1 MTPSLKQ
8 GDLVGFILKGQPQI
22 GLLTSLKGSRAILRV
37 AGTRREQQLASRE
50 LSVLKQKHN
59 MVEVETSLPTISEV
73 RKLSLNSRD
82 LIAGWR
88 LLEGERR
95 KSKTSPTA
103 LKITELADLLLNKDD
118 PIHLAALW
126 FWLNSDQPLFRV
138 RRDHMVEARQLIDLR
153 RIRQLRRKQQS
164 RVQQRLDSLALLI
177 ADTPLSKDQWQDLP
191 SDLQLTIN
199 RLIELADG
207 PEDAFLIDEQALELI
222 KELKLGRSLSDLRYW
237 LIKKGWRDPHDLTTL
252 KGSIWTKSFEGSV
265 QAQAD
270 QLLNKFEQLSFA
282 SDDSRLDLSDLRTYT
297 LDDHQ
302 TQEIDDA
309 ISLQCVDQD
318 SWIWIHIA
326 DPARLIPVDSP
337 LDLEARARATSL
349 YLADGLRP
357 MLPLSVA
364 AEVLSLR
371 AGRRCAAL
379 SVAVVLDESGCIA
392 DTRVCRT
399 WIRPCYRLTYEDG
412 DELIELAPPG
422 DEDLSTLASLLKKR
436 QLWRERQGAL
446 LLEQSEGRFKVK
458 DDQPE
463 LHVVESTP
471 ARRLVSEAMIL
482 MGTVIAEFGKR
493 QNLALPYRSQPPTQL
508 PSATDL
514 SQLIEGPVR
523 HAAIKRCLSRGVLGT
538 RPMAHFSL
546 GLSAYVQASSPIRRY
561 ADLLAHRQVV
571 AHLGGSVP
579 LSEHALMEQLDVLED
594 PLRQAQQIQRE
605 DQRHWQKVWFLKH
618 RHEQWPALFLRW
630 LRPQDQIALVHVEC
644 LAMDLACKLNGLI
657 DPSPG
662 LALIIRVLAIDPLTD
677 QIELVAK

>member
-1 MTPSLKQ
+1 MKHSLQQ
-8 GDLVGFILKGQPQI
+8 GDLVGLVLKGQPQI
-22 GLLTSLKGSRAILRV
+22 GLLTSLKGSRALVRI
-37 AGTRREQQLASRE
+37 AGTQREQQLASRE
-50 LSVLKQKHN
+50 LTVLRKNQNKG
-59 MVEVETSLPTISEV
+59 EVETSLPTMNEV
-73 RKLSLNSRD
+73 RNLTLNSRD

-88 LLEGERR
+88 LLESERR
-95 KSKTSPTA
+95 KSKNAPTA
-103 LKITELADLLLNKDD
+103 LNIAELADLLLNTKDT
-118 PIHLAALW
+118 IHLATLW
-126 FWLNSDQPLFRV
+126 LWLNSDQPLFRV
-138 RRDHMVEARQLIDLR
+138 RRDHMVEARQLIDLH
-153 RIRQLRRKQQS
+153 RIRHLRRKQQS
-164 RVQQRLDSLALLI
+164 RVQQRLDSLELLI
-177 ADTPLSKDQWQDLP
+177 EDSPLSKDQWQELP
-191 SDLQLTIN
+191 SDLQLTIS

-207 PEDAFLIDEQALELI
+207 PEDAFLTDEKALELV
-222 KELKLGRSLSDLRYW
+222 KDLKLGRSLSDLRLW

-252 KGSIWTKSFEGSV
+252 KGSIWTQNFEGNV
-265 QAQAD
+265 QAQANH
-270 QLLNKFEQLSFA
+270 LVNNFEQLSFP

-297 LDDHQ
+297 LDDAQ
-302 TQEIDDA
+302 TQEVDDA
-309 ISLQCVDQD
+309 ISLQSVDQYN
-318 SWIWIHIA
+318 WIWIHIA

-357 MLPLSVA
+357 MLPLNFA

-371 AGRRCAAL
+371 AGHRCASL
-379 SVAVVLDESGCIA
+379 SVAVVLDEAGGIA

-422 DEDLSTLASLLKKR
+422 DEDLATLANLLKRR

-446 LLEQSEGRFKVK
+446 LFEQSEGRFQVK

-463 LHVVESTP
+463 LHVVESSP

-493 QNLALPYRSQPPTQL
+493 QNLALPYRSQPPSQL
-508 PSATDL
+508 PSSADL

-523 HAAIKRCLSRGVLGT
+523 DAAIKRCLIRGVLGT

-571 AHLGGSVP
+571 AHLGGSAP
-579 LSEHALMEQLDVLED
+579 LSEHALMVQLDALND

-618 RHEQWPALFLRW
+618 HQEQWPALFLRW

-644 LAMDLACKLNGLI
+644 LAMDLVCKLNGLI
-657 DPSPG
+657 DPRPG
-662 LALIIRVLAIDPLTD
+662 LALIMRVLVVDPLTD
-677 QIELVAK
+677 QIEFVAY